1 MSVIV
6 LLFNR
11 DYRRAMTAR
20 LNGTSPMAAVPPGGQ
35 TEKLFNLALFSAMG
49 RLAKL
54 DGRVTA
60 GEVKYAT
67 TIMQLMGL
75 DRQGRLNAIDC
86 FEMGKQPEADVL
98 EWMGLAARRIGRRT
112 ALAHLMLKILARL
125 AFVKGDIRLREKL
138 LLRDLADLL
147 GFNKAEVMQIFAEMQ
162 SLLDTEHLREKHF
175 LDNAYSVL
183 QLEPDAQ
190 DSDIRRAYLRMM
202 SRYHPD
208 KLMRD
213 NLSED
218 SLKQAQEMSAAIRS
232 AYETLCGYRKLRI

>member
-1 MSVIV
+1 
-6 LLFNR
+6 
-11 DYRRAMTAR
+11 MTAR
-20 LNGTSPMAAVPPGGQ
+20 LNGTSPMAPIPPGGR
-35 TEKLFNLALFSAMG
+35 TEKLFNLALFAAMG

-60 GEVKYAT
+60 DEVKYAT
-67 TIMQLMGL
+67 SVMQLMGL
-75 DRQGRLNAIDC
+75 DRQGRLNAIDY
-86 FEMGKQPEADVL
+86 FERGKQPEAEVQ
-98 EWMGLAARRIGRRT
+98 EWMGLAARRIGKRT
-112 ALAHLMLKILARL
+112 ALAQLMLKILARL

-147 GFNKAEVMQIFAEMQ
+147 GFNKAEVMQIFAEVRTM
-162 SLLDTEHLREKHF
+162 LDTQYLRDKHF

-183 QLEPDAQ
+183 KLQPGAQ

-218 SLKQAQEMSAAIRS
+218 SLKQAQEMSAAVRN
-232 AYETLCGYRKLRI
+232 AYETLCGYRKLRT